1 MPIDRITL
9 FCFGAS
15 YAVAL
20 VLEII
25 RLVRP
30 GGTVRLLAMM
40 FGSAG
45 LLAHTLYLI
54 GQRISLES
62 QAGTLLFLAWI
73 MTMFYFYGSLHHKKL
88 AWGLFVLPVILALTV
103 LAAWERPAT
112 AGSSVAAGY
121 NFASFWRILH
131 IALFVLAAVGVSVA
145 SVASAMYIV
154 QARRLKAKTLPGQGM
169 QLLSLERLESMN
181 RRGIIWA
188 FPLLTVGLLV
198 GLVELTQ
205 QGDRLQGW
213 TDPRIISTIL
223 LWLVFAILLYLR
235 YSLHLRGRRVA
246 WMTIMA
252 FALLLVT
259 LLTSHSSGTGGSP

>member
-20 VLEII
+20 ALEIF
-25 RLVRP
+25 RLLKP
-30 GGTVRLLAMM
+30 GGTVRVLAVV
-40 FGSAG
+40 FGGAG
-45 LLAHTLYLI
+45 LLAHSLYLI
-54 GQRISLES
+54 GQRISPAS

-73 MTMFYFYGSLHHKKL
+73 LTMFYIYGALHHSKL

-103 LAAWERPAT
+103 LASWEGYAPSDTPGAT
-112 AGSSVAAGY
+112 AY
-121 NFASFWRILH
+121 DYRSFWRILH
-131 IALFVLAAVGVSVA
+131 IALFVLAAVGISVA
-145 SVASAMYIV
+145 AIASVMYIV
-154 QARRLKAKTLPGQGM
+154 QARRLKAKMLPRQGM
-169 QLLSLERLESMN
+169 QLLSLERLEAMS
-181 RRGIIWA
+181 RRGIALA

-198 GLVELTQ
+198 GLVELIRE
-205 QGDRLQGW
+205 GGRLPGW
-213 TDPRIISTIL
+213 SDPRIISTFV

-235 YSLHLRGRRVA
+235 YSYHLRGRRVA

-259 LLTSHSSGTGGSP
+259 LATSHSWTSGGTP